1 MVVLST
7 WSTLESVREL
17 ILTQKVSA
25 VIDVAGIIA
34 CIAAGVAVLNVVLHY
49 IEGHNLNA
57 WEIGKPLILMM
68 MVCNFNTMVL
78 RPVDAIVNIISRET
92 IKIMNV
98 DTGDY
103 IVRWTDSMN
112 KMTVLNIV
120 NNEMNYQKELEA
132 IAENDSVIGKF
143 FAKLWYGIKKFILHF
158 FSVKSMTLAGLIAAI
173 LFTLVKVLLFAQ
185 QILCCLYLTLNGI
198 FGPFVMAISIIP
210 GYEGGMKG
218 WIARYL
224 QVALWVPIGYIILG
238 LSLMFVEGFCTLAM
252 KGQMGLG
259 VEWTMIVLQAVTLAA
274 VASVPKIA
282 GWWIESTGANDAHG
296 SVTNPMRMMARRF
309 IKS

>member
-7 WSTLESVREL
+7 WSTLESVRDI
-17 ILTQKVSA
+17 ILNEKVSS
-25 VIDVAGIIA
+25 VIDIAGIIA
-34 CIAAGVAVLNVVLHY
+34 CIAASIAVIKVVLHY
-49 IEGHNLNA
+49 FEGHNLNA

-68 MVCNFNTMVL
+68 MVCNFNTVVL
-78 RPVDAIVNIISRET
+78 KPVDAIVNIISRET

-103 IVRWTDSMN
+103 IVRWTESMN
-112 KMTVLNIV
+112 TMTILNIV
-120 NNEMNYQKELEA
+120 NNEQTYQKELEQ
-132 IAENDSVIGKF
+132 IAESDSVIGKF
-143 FAKLWYGIKKFILHF
+143 FAKLWYGFKKYLMHF
-158 FSVKSMTLAGLIAAI
+158 FSIKSMSIAGLIGGI

-185 QILCCLYLTLNGI
+185 QILCCLYMTLNGI

-210 GYEGGMKG
+210 GYEGGMRG

-238 LSLMFVEGFCTLAM
+238 LSLLFVEGFVSLARQ
-252 KGQMGLG
+252 GVMGLG